1 MKSPE
6 ELLEFIR
13 KENLFLDISMT
24 IFGGCNAFRSKIFEV
39 PKESIKVNGSEL
51 ILDLKEQKDPIK
63 IRVKLS
69 ITLSDDFSVWVILD
83 EERTL
88 VEIFDPKKDK
98 QDMMDHMLKKFLD
111 MKDIDSEEKLMDVL
125 KDGYLIFKHYR
136 GEEDRFALHRD
147 FFSAKI

>member
-1 MKSPE
+1 MKSPK

-24 IFGGCNAFRSKIFEV
+24 IFGGYNAFRSKIFEV
-39 PKESIKVNGSEL
+39 PKESITVNNSDL
-51 ILDLKEQKDPIK
+51 ILNLKEQKEPIK

-69 ITLSDDFSVWVILD
+69 VTLSDDFSVWVILD
-83 EERTL
+83 EGNII
-88 VEIFDPKKDK
+88 VEIFDPRKDK
-98 QDMMDHMLKKFLD
+98 QEMVDHMLKKFLE

-125 KDGYLIFKHYR
+125 KDGYLIYKHYN

-147 FFSAKI
+147 FFSSKI